1 MSSLATLS
9 ILWLLL
15 FVLSWHRTWAGVG
28 AAVLLAGFTFVAG
41 PWMAFFGVMWMGVH
55 DSPLWLICTAVGVL
69 VSLAPV
75 ACKVWLAVKW
85 LRARVG
91 KLRPRADAIE

>member
-28 AAVLLAGFTFVAG
+28 AAVLLAGFTFLAG
-41 PWMAFFGVMWMGVH
+41 AWMAFFGVMWLGANE
-55 DSPLWLICTAVGVL
+55 SPLWLICTAIGVL
-69 VSLAPV
+69 VSLAPIV
-75 ACKVWLAVKW
+75 WKLWLAVKW
-85 LRARVG
+85 LRTRFAE
-91 KLRPRADAIE
+91 LRPTADRIE